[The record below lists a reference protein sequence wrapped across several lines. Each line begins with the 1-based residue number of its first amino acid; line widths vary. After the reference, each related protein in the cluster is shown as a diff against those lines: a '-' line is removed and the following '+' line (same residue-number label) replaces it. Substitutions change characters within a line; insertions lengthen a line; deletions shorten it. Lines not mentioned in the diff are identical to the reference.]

1 MRHIDS
7 YTILRELYARASD
20 YKYDPEPQYD
30 DLMYTLH
37 SEGLLNELLKITA
50 QCAAVHSRAIQ
61 DRVQAYNTEDEH
73 NNECA

>member
-7 YTILRELYARASD
+7 YMILLELYGRASD
-20 YKYDPEPQYD
+20 YKHDPEPQYD

-50 QCAAVHSRAIQ
+50 QCAAIHTRAIE
-61 DRVQAYNTEDEH
+61 DRVKAYEDQGEE
-73 NNECA
+73 NECA